1 MAKLTAGDRAPSL
14 DLTTVAG
21 ETVRSPDPDGLV
33 HLQFRRFAGCP
44 ICHLHLRAFM
54 RAADRLTEAGVR
66 EIVFFHSGAD
76 ELREHVRDLP
86 FAVIADGDKRWYR
99 AFGVEA
105 GARALLDPR
114 AWPGIVRS
122 VATAL
127 LLLPRRK
134 AHLPAANP
142 AGGRLGLPA
151 DFLIGP
157 DGTVLAARYGA
168 HADDQW
174 SVEEV
179 LALARTAGRAV
190 AGA

>member
-1 MAKLTAGDRAPSL
+1 MAKLATGDRAPSL
-14 DLTTVAG
+14 DLTAVSG
-21 ETVRSPDPDGLV
+21 EPVRSPDPDRLV

-44 ICHLHLRAFM
+44 ICHLHLRSFV
-54 RAADRLTEAGVR
+54 RAADRLTDAGVR
-66 EIVFFHSGAD
+66 EIVFFHSGVD

-114 AWPGIVRS
+114 AWPGIVRA
-122 VATAL
+122 VTAAL
-127 LLLPRRK
+127 WLLPRRK
-134 AHLPAANP
+134 AHLPSANP
-142 AGGRLGLPA
+142 SGGRLGLPA
-151 DFLIGP
+151 DLLIGP
-157 DGTVLAARYGA
+157 DGTVLAAKYGT

-179 LALARTAGRAV
+179 LTLARTAGRAV
-190 AGA
+190 TAA

>member
-1 MAKLTAGDRAPSL
+1 MAKLVPGDRAPSAEL
-14 DLTTVAG
+14 FAVTG
-21 ETVRSPDPDGLV
+21 EPVRFPHPGRLV

-44 ICHLHLRAFM
+44 ICHLHLRSFV
-54 RAADRLTEAGVR
+54 RATDRLAEAGVR

-76 ELREHVRDLP
+76 ELLEHVTDLP
-86 FAVIADGDKRWYR
+86 FPCIADGDKRWYR

-105 GARALLDPR
+105 GARSLLDPR
-114 AWPGIVRS
+114 AWPGIVRGIA
-122 VATAL
+122 VAL
-127 LLLPRRK
+127 WLLPQRK
-134 AHLPAANP
+134 AHLPATSP

-157 DGTVLAARYGA
+157 DGTVLAAKYGE

-179 LALARTAGRAV
+179 LTLARTTGHANARA
-190 AGA
+190 

>member
-1 MAKLTAGDRAPSL
+1 MAKLAPGDRAPSA
-14 DLTTVAG
+14 DLTTVTG
-21 ETVRSPDPDGLV
+21 EPARLPDPDNLV

-44 ICHLHLRAFM
+44 ICHLHLRSFV
-54 RAADRLTEAGVR
+54 RAADRLTEASVR

-76 ELREHVRDLP
+76 ELREHVTDLP
-86 FAVIADGDKRWYR
+86 FAAIADGDKRWYR

-114 AWPGIVRS
+114 AWPGIVRGI
-122 VATAL
+122 AAAL
-127 LLLPRRK
+127 LLLPRGK
-134 AHLPAANP
+134 AHLPASNP

-151 DFLIGP
+151 DFLLGP
-157 DGTVLAARYGA
+157 DGTVLAAKYGA

-179 LALARTAGRAV
+179 LALARTARRANTR
-190 AGA
+190 A